1 MKDEKVFI
9 IAEMSANHG
18 NDIEV
23 AKETIRA
30 AKRAGADAIK
40 LQTYKPETITLNHKS
55 DNFLIKTG
63 GVGDGTY
70 LYDLYKEAHLP
81 WEWHKELFNLAKEEQ
96 IICFSSPFDF
106 SAVDLLEK
114 LNSPIYKIASYE
126 ITDIPLIKY
135 VASKRKPVII
145 STGCATFKDIE
156 LAISTIRAEK
166 NNDIT
171 VLKCTSAYP
180 SPISDANINMIK
192 KYKDDFN
199 VNVGISDHTK
209 GITVPIASVAIG
221 AKVVEKHFILD
232 KSIGGYDVSFS
243 LDENE
248 FTNMV
253 KEIRNVEKALGNVSY
268 TLSKNQIQGKK
279 YSRSL
284 FVIKDI
290 KKGEL
295 FSYQNIRS
303 IRPGNGLHPK
313 LLESIIGKKST
324 MDISKG
330 DPLKIKHID
339 RLKN

>member
-55 DNFLIKTG
+55 DDFLIKTG

-81 WEWHKELFNLAKEEQ
+81 WEWHEDLFNLAKEEQ

-135 VASKRKPVII
+135 VASKSKPVII

-232 KSIGGYDVSFS
+232 KSIGSYDVSFS

-268 TLSKNQIQGKK
+268 TLSKNQIQGKE

-284 FVIKDI
+284 FVIRDI

-295 FSYQNIRS
+295 FSYKNIKS
-303 IRPGNGLHPK
+303 IRPGSGLHPK
-313 LLESIIGKKST
+313 FFESTIGKKST

-330 DPLKIKHID
+330 EPLKIKHID
-339 RLKN
+339 GFKN